1 MAEIKNKTSPEKETS
16 INEWKPLSTD
26 IELMAFFEKKPG
38 LSGLIN
44 EENYKAPSLIRP
56 NAFPVTPPQL
66 LKFQVP
72 LLIAD
77 FPFEV
82 V

>member
-1 MAEIKNKTSPEKETS
+1 MKTRQ
-16 INEWKPLSTD
+16 
-26 IELMAFFEKKPG
+26 
-38 LSGLIN
+38 
-44 EENYKAPSLIRP
+44 LIRP

-72 LLIAD
+72 PLIAD